1 MNQAEA
7 EAGTMTD
14 PGWGLLALAIAV
26 GLCVFAMW
34 PLWVRVASEGW
45 QRGTARLL
53 SWWNRYL
60 DRRDAYRRWVQDEA
74 RRDIERA
81 AR

>member
-14 PGWGLLALAIAV
+14 PGWGLLALAIAA

-34 PLWVRVASEGW
+34 PLWVRIASETW
-45 QRGTARLL
+45 QRL
-53 SWWNRYL
+53 SAWVLSRWNRYL
-60 DRRDAYRRWVQDEA
+60 DRRDAYRVWVQDEA